1 MGPMGIFDSSWC
13 KDSAWRCQVE
23 NSEQSENSEGVADT
37 RLDVVPGRAGR
48 RCENCLKY
56 WKYYE
61 KRAEWGREV
70 GCREK

>member
-1 MGPMGIFDSSWC
+1 MGPIGILG
-13 KDSAWRCQVE
+13 KDSAWRCRVE
-23 NSEQSENSEGVADT
+23 QSEQSEGLADT